1 MHAENLFIDY
11 SSYWQT
17 IETICESFPKLY
29 IIPPFACKREERERD
44 KKRKKERREKEK
56 ERDREREGWS
66 EEEKIRGR
74 TLIVV
79 EVEELTKEKNL
90 LRERQI

>member
-56 ERDREREGWS
+56 KRHSERDGVRKRKKG
-66 EEEKIRGR
+66 G
-74 TLIVV
+74 
-79 EVEELTKEKNL
+79 EL
-90 LRERQI
+90 